1 MLAERKRRM
10 IRTVII
16 DDEPLIREGLS
27 AIIDWSGLGYVIVG
41 TADNGING
49 YKAIVDNKAE
59 LAIVDIMMPD
69 MTGLELVELLKRDNI
84 NCKIIFLTA
93 YADFEYAKKSIE
105 LDVCY
110 YLIKPLEEKEL
121 EDKLR
126 IIAEIIRKEKRSHSL
141 TNEKLLERLVHG
153 DRDIIEGIKTRQ
165 FDSLSLDWR
174 SYRLV
179 VIQSEDTEGYALQND
194 YTSLDMG
201 TVVNKRYGC
210 ALVFKLDGSI
220 GILFDEENE
229 SKAFRAVSVM
239 QRFIAGKYG
248 MTPYMYVGDAVYSLE
263 GIAGAYSTIKK
274 YMQNRFLYGYKQ
286 IVMAKSAGLGKT
298 EDGVTAKKIKAADL
312 FDAMFTNDT
321 NAIGLLLDEFR
332 TYFILNRSNE
342 EYIKLSYY
350 NLYKDIHM
358 LVLNRF
364 PELNRE
370 AFGETDMLSQ
380 FTRMNSLQELH
391 GFIKFNI
398 LTLAEK
404 ISGLVQD
411 TPIGK
416 IIDYIDRNLD
426 QDLKIEKLAELMHYS
441 CSHIGKMIKEEL
453 GENFN
458 SYLNRK
464 RIEKAQELLKQ
475 NVKISEVAERVG
487 YKNSNLFFSYFK
499 KINGCT
505 PLEYKKSIGKTDL

>member
-1 MLAERKRRM
+1 MYQACTERKRSM

-27 AIIDWSGLGYVIVG
+27 AIIDWGGLGYEIVG

-49 YKAIVDNKAE
+49 YKTIIEKKAE

-69 MTGLELVELLKRDNI
+69 MTGLELVELLKKDNI

-121 EDKLR
+121 EEKLKA
-126 IIAEIIRKEKRSHSL
+126 IAEIIKKEKRNHSL
-141 TNEKLLERLVHG
+141 ANEKLLEKLVHG
-153 DRDIIEGIKTRQ
+153 DKEIIEGIRTHQ
-165 FDSLSLDWR
+165 FSSLNLDWKCFR
-174 SYRLV
+174 PV
-179 VIQSEDTEGYALQND
+179 VIQADETESHELYNNYA
-194 YTSLDMG
+194 SIDMG
-201 TVVNKRYGC
+201 STVDKRYYS
-210 ALVFKLDGSI
+210 AQVFRLDGNI

-239 QRFIAGKYG
+239 QKHIARKYSI
-248 MTPYMYVGDAVYSLE
+248 TPYMYVGDAVYSLDE
-263 GIAGAYSTIKK
+263 ISKAYSTIKK

-286 IVMAKSAGLGKT
+286 IVIAKSSEFDNIDHGIQ
-298 EDGVTAKKIKAADL
+298 AKKIKAVDL
-312 FDAMFTNDT
+312 FDAIYTNDVKV
-321 NAIGLLLDEFR
+321 IGMLLDEFKA
-332 TYFILNRSNE
+332 YFICNRCNE

-350 NLYKDIHM
+350 NLYKDIHI
-358 LVLNRF
+358 LVFSRF
-364 PELNRE
+364 PEIE
-370 AFGETDMLSQ
+370 DDASVDTDLLSQ

-391 GFIKFNI
+391 GLIKYNI
-398 LTLAEK
+398 LMLAEK
-404 ISGLVQD
+404 ISAVTQD

-441 CSHIGKMIKEEL
+441 CSYIGKMIKEEL

-464 RIEKAQELLKQ
+464 RIEKAKELLKQ

-505 PLEYKKSIGKTDL
+505 PLEYKKSLEK